1 LHRNKIKDFDTNPH
15 SDLHKEKI
23 NMVKKK
29 KETKK
34 EVHEIVKITKDGKE
48 KIKDKNSPNAV
59 ASLKE
64 ETKEFSRIEKEK
76 HATKNQIKRQNKQ
89 IGIILGVLGVVILA
103 FLLFLLISYKTINF
117 NYEGIKFKIV
127 KEGDLIFY
135 NTFFKMYNEE
145 GAHVADYNFYI
156 RKDPRKLEKDILFEM
171 DEFILTDNMV
181 LNMTEDFN
189 CEGDGII
196 AVANFVKVHEFFG
209 MNVIQDPTA
218 GCELTGKYT
227 FVRIIAGNE
236 TKIEKY
242 GPSCYKISIND
253 CEILE
258 GTERFMLETFIKAN
272 EVLNK

>member
-1 LHRNKIKDFDTNPH
+1 MTNKKN
-15 SDLHKEKI
+15 S
-23 NMVKKK
+23 
-29 KETKK
+29 KK
-34 EVHEIVKITKDGKE
+34 EVHEIAVIEKEGK
-48 KIKDKNSPNAV
+48 KK
-59 ASLKE
+59 
-64 ETKEFSRIEKEK
+64 TKEFHGVEKEK
-76 HATKNQIKRQNKQ
+76 HASKEQIKRQNKQ
-89 IGIILGVLGVVILA
+89 LDVILGVIGAIVLA
-103 FLLFLLISYKTINF
+103 FLLFLLISYKTTHF
-117 NYEGIKFKIV
+117 NYEGVEFKIV

-181 LNMTEDFN
+181 LNMTGDFN
-189 CEGDGII
+189 CDGDGVI

-209 MNVIQDPTA
+209 LNIIQDPTA

-227 FVRIIAGNE
+227 FIKIVAGNE
-236 TKIEKY
+236 TKIEQY
-242 GPSCYKISIND
+242 GPSCYKISINE

-272 EVLNK
+272 KVLNK